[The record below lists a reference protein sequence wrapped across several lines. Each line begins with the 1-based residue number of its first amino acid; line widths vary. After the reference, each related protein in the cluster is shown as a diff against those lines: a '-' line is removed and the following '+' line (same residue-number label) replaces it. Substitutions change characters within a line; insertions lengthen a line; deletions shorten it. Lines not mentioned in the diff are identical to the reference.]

1 MSSVQKINEQ
11 AANSV
16 IGHYING
23 QAVVGS
29 GRRLEITNPA
39 TGQVV
44 REVVAADKQTIEE
57 AIESATL
64 AFPAWRD
71 TPAT

>member
-11 AANSV
+11 AGNSV

-39 TGQVV
+39 YGPGCP
-44 REVVAADKQTIEE
+44 RSSGGRQTN
-57 AIESATL
+57 
-64 AFPAWRD
+64 R
-71 TPAT
+71 